1 MAAPGHDS
9 ALGKVVEKVGGMVK
23 NDKIVEKGRGM
34 REKEGF
40 GGVAEE

>member
-1 MAAPGHDS
+1 VLIGIM
-9 ALGKVVEKVGGMVK
+9 K